1 MAWDKELSEEQKAA
15 ACHFGGHARL
25 LAGPGTGKTLTL
37 TRRVC
42 YLIQECGVLP
52 ENIQV
57 ITFTRAA
64 AGELRK
70 RVASE
75 TRCEPLPNVSTLH
88 SFALMELLRNLRL
101 VRTLPLPLRIADDW
115 EERNIIKEDLKKL
128 IDLHRIEEITEL
140 LRQLSSG
147 WQSLAINEDGW
158 EESLLN
164 SKFMKIWYQHR
175 KIYGYTLRSE
185 LVYQLRKILEEQ
197 EMFSFR
203 SSIEHLLV
211 DEYQDLNR
219 CDLDVI
225 QYIANSGAEVYI
237 AGDDDQSIYG
247 FRNAH
252 PSGIRNFT
260 NEYDEVSK
268 FELNI
273 CRRCAKDIL
282 DISLAVLRDQPDRME
297 KTTKCPEDKEA
308 GEVKILRFHD
318 QEKEALGVAKICYAL
333 INFAKINPSD
343 ILILLRSDSGGAFS
357 KPIYEHLEL
366 FGIPVQKDE
375 SGVKDLNFQMFLC
388 FMRLLLES
396 DDNLSWRVLIEKR
409 NNNAGAGSID
419 AVYKFAC
426 DNGYTF
432 VQALK
437 TIFFRYEAIDTK
449 YNQRIIGAISD
460 ILSYLKKIED
470 LFEIK
475 VFESSDQLFEKIYS
489 TLELLYDENAADSIL
504 ARVKI
509 VADAYKP
516 RSVSELVRL
525 LESEASEIEA
535 VISEDKVNLL
545 TMHKAK
551 GLDAEVVIIVAADD
565 EYIPG
570 KAEGD
575 NFFEQGRLLYVS
587 LTRARSRLYITHCK
601 RRSGN
606 QAKHGRANDDIR
618 SLSSFFAG
626 SRYAS
631 INGQHFVNR
640 LEVPNDSQRV

>member
-1 MAWDKELSEEQKAA
+1 MAWDDELLPEQKVAA
-15 ACHFGGHARL
+15 GYIGGHARL
-25 LAGPGTGKTLTL
+25 LAGPGTGKTRTL
-37 TRRVC
+37 TQRVC
-42 YLIQECGVLP
+42 FLIEECSVLP

-70 RVASE
+70 RVANE
-75 TRCEPLPNVSTLH
+75 TNCEPLPNVSTLH
-88 SFALMELLRNLRL
+88 SFALRELLRNSVL
-101 VRTLPLPLRIADDW
+101 VKTLPLPLRIADDW
-115 EERNIIKEDLKKL
+115 EERNIIKEDLNKL
-128 IDLHRIEEITEL
+128 VGLNDIRQVSKL
-140 LRQLSSG
+140 LTQMSSA
-147 WQSLAINEDGW
+147 WQSLTVDEASW
-158 EESLLN
+158 EEN
-164 SKFMKIWYQHR
+164 FPNAKFIRIWQQHR

-197 EMFSFR
+197 EKFSFKT
-203 SSIEHLLV
+203 SIEHLLV

-219 CDLDVI
+219 CDLDI
-225 QYIANSGAEVYI
+225 ILYIANGGAEVYI

-252 PSGIRNFT
+252 PNGIRNFT
-260 NEYDEVSK
+260 NEYNEVSK
-268 FELNI
+268 FELSI
-273 CRRCAKDIL
+273 CMRCAKDIL
-282 DISLAVLRDQPDRME
+282 DISLAILRGQPDRME
-297 KTTKCPEDKEA
+297 KNTRCQEGKET
-308 GEVKILRFHD
+308 GEVKILRFD
-318 QEKEALGVAKICYAL
+318 NQEKEALGVAKICYAL

-343 ILILLRSDSGGAFS
+343 ILILLRSDSSGAFS
-357 KPIYEHLEL
+357 KPICEHLEQ

-375 SGVKDLNFQMFLC
+375 SGLKDLNFQMFLC
-388 FMRLLLES
+388 FMRLLLEP
-396 DDNLSWRVLIEKR
+396 DDNLSWRVLIQKR
-409 NNNAGAGSID
+409 DNNAGAGSID

-437 TIFFRYEAIDTK
+437 SIFYGYDTVDTK
-449 YNQRIIGAISD
+449 YNNKISKAVAD
-460 ILSYLKKIED
+460 IFSCLEQIED

-475 VFESSDQLFEKIYS
+475 NFESSDQLFEKICS
-489 TLELLYDENAADSIL
+489 TAELLYDENAADQIL
-504 ARVKI
+504 SKVKVI
-509 VADAYKP
+509 LDAHEPK
-516 RSVSELVRL
+516 SVSELVRL
-525 LESEASEIEA
+525 LESEANEIEA

-575 NFFEQGRLLYVS
+575 DIFEQGRLLYVS

-601 RRSGN
+601 RRSKN
-606 QAKHGRANDDIR
+606 QAKHGRENDDIR

-640 LEVPNDSQRV
+640 LGVPNDS